1 MQKSQM
7 NKLKETKTFLGQ
19 LKLAWMRD
27 NLEKLVVT
35 ANP

>member
-1 MQKSQM
+1 M